1 MSIDLTSFLD
11 RIVSNL
17 HLEESLNI
25 ENIIVNGRK
34 IDFTEPVKFTGDIYK
49 VDEDN
54 FLSGNINFKY
64 KENCARCLKEFVQE
78 INTAISGK
86 LIEGSKKIKE
96 TDEDEEDLKIYY
108 EGNNIDL
115 TESVVS
121 AIILS
126 LPMKS
131 LCKEDCKG
139 LCPKC
144 GKNLN
149 EGKCDCVEDDIDP
162 RLAKLKEFLQ

>member
-17 HLEESLNI
+17 HLEESLKI
-25 ENIIVNGRK
+25 ENINVNGRK

-54 FLSGNINFKY
+54 FLSGNIHFKY

-149 EGKCDCVEDDIDP
+149 EGKCDCVEDYIDP